1 LRERRE
7 RREREERERNQAER
21 EKDGAS
27 KSAGKCQNNRE
38 NSGTMFA

>member
-1 LRERRE
+1 MREGGKSKSVTRR
-7 RREREERERNQAER
+7 R